1 VKRLTITRPES
12 LQCFSRRWANYSV
25 YAGISKKEAATGISR
40 IANAQLED
48 SFTADVAL
56 SQLSYIICG
65 VQMVCDKDLSRDL
78 EVSTLSCAPENLVWP
93 APTMWLMFAD
103 EGLPCCLLSK
113 RFVREAR
120 PELSSDGFSLVL
132 WNKDGAANGVLIGAK
147 AFAEY
152 ITGDYEMR
160 RSIGVGDV
168 EMPDDEAVAVRY
180 MASLAAKV
188 LAYAS
193 IPKHA
198 PLKIAT
204 RSEKKSAGIHPAI
217 QGPSPALLVRHLPRV
232 IRDTDRTTQ
241 AGFGAHSFYGRAGH
255 IRHYE
260 AERYT
265 NVKGTWQWIAPIP
278 PPDGV
283 QVQYRVRKVKATA

>member
-1 VKRLTITRPES
+1 MKRLTITRPES

-25 YAGISKKEAATGISR
+25 CAGLSKNEAERGISR
-40 IANAQLED
+40 IAGYELKD
-48 SFTADVAL
+48 SFTSDVAL

-78 EVSTLSCAPENLVWP
+78 EVSTLSCTPENLVWP
-93 APTMWLMFAD
+93 SPTMWLMFED

-132 WNKDGAANGVLIGAK
+132 WNKDGGANGVLISAK

-152 ITGDYEMR
+152 ITGDYEMH
-160 RSIGVGDV
+160 RSLGLGDV
-168 EMPDDEAVAVRY
+168 DMPDDEAAAVRY
-180 MASLAAKV
+180 MAALAAKV

-198 PLKIAT
+198 PLKITT
-204 RSEKKSAGIHPAI
+204 RAEKKSAGIHPAI
-217 QGPSPALLVRHLPRV
+217 QGRSPALLLRHLPRV
-232 IRDTDRTTQ
+232 IRDVDN
-241 AGFGAHSFYGRAGH
+241 AGVVGLGAHAFYGRAGH

-260 AERYT
+260 SERYT

-283 QVQYRVRKVKATA
+283 QVQYRVRKVKGAA